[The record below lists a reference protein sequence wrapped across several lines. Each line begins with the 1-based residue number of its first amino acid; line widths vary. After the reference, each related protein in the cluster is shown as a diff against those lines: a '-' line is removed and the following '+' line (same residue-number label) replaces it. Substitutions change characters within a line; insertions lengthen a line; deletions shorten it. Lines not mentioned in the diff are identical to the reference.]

1 MTNFEK
7 LRTINTQ
14 TFNKG
19 LYGWMM
25 NLSYDDIN
33 NEQKALEFLN
43 GEYYD
48 FYENE
53 FSLPDS
59 YLKSIME
66 AFEDD
71 MVNKTDDYK
80 KGVKDLIEAITRYIS

>member
-14 TFNKG
+14 TFNKH
-19 LYGWMM
+19 LYGWMK
-25 NLSYDDIN
+25 NLSEDDIN
-33 NEQKALEFLN
+33 NEQEALEFLN
-43 GEYYD
+43 GEYDD

-66 AFEDD
+66 EFEED

-80 KGVKDLIEAITRYIS
+80 KGVKDLIEAIERYIS

>member
-25 NLSYDDIN
+25 NLVYDDIN
-33 NEQKALEFLN
+33 NEQEALEFLN
-43 GEYYD
+43 SEYDD

-66 AFEDD
+66 DFEEDI
-71 MVNKTDDYK
+71 VNKSDDYK
-80 KGVKDLIEAITRYIS
+80 KGVKDLIEAVRRHIS